1 MRVVLYTR
9 DDCPHCDRLRGE
21 LAAGEDRVVEVNLDR
36 EPQATT
42 EFMKV
47 TGGRRIVPVV
57 VRGGRVE
64 IAPGGGTEF

>member
-9 DDCPHCDRLRGE
+9 DGCTHCDRLRAE
-21 LAAGEDRVVEVNLDR
+21 LASGGDRVVEVNLSR

-57 VRGGRVE
+57 VRAGRVE
-64 IAPGGGTEF
+64 IAPGGGSEF

>member
-9 DDCPHCDRLRGE
+9 DGCPHCDRVRGD
-21 LAAGEDRVVEVNLDR
+21 LAAGGDRVVEVNLSR

-42 EFMKV
+42 EFLKAS
-47 TGGRRIVPVV
+47 GGRRVVPVI